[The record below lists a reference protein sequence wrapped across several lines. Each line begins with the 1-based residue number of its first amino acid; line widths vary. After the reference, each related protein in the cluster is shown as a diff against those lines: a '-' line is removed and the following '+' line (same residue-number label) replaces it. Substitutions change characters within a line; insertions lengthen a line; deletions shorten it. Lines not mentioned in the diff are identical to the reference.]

1 LYRQVIRD
9 AETALRGTRQRL
21 TPALVTDLS
30 TLQAKAYA
38 RMETGLAAMRACALL
53 G

>member
-1 LYRQVIRD
+1 LYRQVIQD
-9 AETALRGTRQRL
+9 AETAPRSARQRL

-38 RMETGLAAMRACALL
+38 QMETGPAAMRACAFL